1 MSQTVHLKT
10 SPSAY
15 FSLILLQEAT
25 ASGRLLFLFP
35 ETTQARI
42 PMLIRESS
50 VQIRALLCGARVRS
64 QLEQAEQ
71 L

>member
-25 ASGRLLFLFP
+25 ASGRLPFLFP

-42 PMLIRESS
+42 LMLIKFSM
-50 VQIRALLCGARVRS
+50 QIRVLLCGARVHS
-64 QLEQAEQ
+64 QLEQAERQ
-71 L
+71 Q